1 MKINLDSMN
10 KNSSPAGFISRFAL
24 PILIA
29 VLFIVGCDR
38 EEEPIPV
45 YLTVEPFELQ
55 ATDMGRHGSISH
67 KITHANLFMFDSIEK
82 QSIALGVFE
91 LPATVPVTNKGQFS
105 LNVDP
110 VIKAN
115 GSSLSL
121 QAYPFYS
128 RYSETINLE
137 SDAPLTIMPTTR
149 YLNEAVFEVIEDFEG
164 SGTLFSVDRDN
175 NPMTAVERT
184 SDDAFEGQYAGRIRL
199 DTANASVVVQTEGL
213 FDLAIGSAGKAYIEL
228 NYKTDVPLEFGVIPV
243 EDNGQEGELIGPWV
257 VLAKSEWNKI
267 YFDITNAIS
276 STGSLRFAIL
286 MSGELTLDTN
296 GKYSLLEA
304 EILIDNFKLVHF

>member
-1 MKINLDSMN
+1 
-10 KNSSPAGFISRFAL
+10 
-24 PILIA
+24 
-29 VLFIVGCDR
+29 
-38 EEEPIPV
+38 
-45 YLTVEPFELQ
+45 
-55 ATDMGRHGSISH
+55 
-67 KITHANLFMFDSIEK
+67 
-82 QSIALGVFE
+82 LGVFE

-121 QAYPFYS
+121 LAYPFYS

-137 SDAPLTIMPTTR
+137 SDAPLTIMPTTT
-149 YLNEAVFEVIEDFEG
+149 YLNEAVFEVIEDFENNG
-164 SGTLFSVDRDN
+164 MLFSVDRDN
-175 NPMTAVERT
+175 NPNTTVVRT
-184 SDDAFEGQYAGRIRL
+184 SEDAFEGQYAGRIKL

-213 FDLAIGSAGKAYIEL
+213 FDLAIGSAGKAFIEL
-228 NYKTDVPLEFGVIPV
+228 NYKTDVPLEFSVVPV

-286 MSGELTLDTN
+286 MNSELSLDAN

-304 EILIDNFKLVHF
+304 EIMIDNFKLVHF